1 MSWCQCTEYREPT
14 SGLEPLSCSLR
25 VIIQALQGFARACRY
40 RMPKLLSFLSLTPY
54 CDPGGVRVVSISSS
68 YSPDTIVRQR
78 PARFNLWKKEGQGFH
93 RADPS
98 MKLRSPR
105 PLQLAPGGPL
115 VHVDLLA
122 AYVFLHRSGVL
133 YYPS

>member
-1 MSWCQCTEYREPT
+1 
-14 SGLEPLSCSLR
+14 
-25 VIIQALQGFARACRY
+25 
-40 RMPKLLSFLSLTPY
+40 LLHVAPY
-54 CDPGGVRVVSISSS
+54 CAPGGIRVVSISSS
-68 YSPDTIVRQR
+68 YSPDAIVHQR

-93 RADPS
+93 RSDPS

-105 PLQLAPGGPL
+105 TLRLAPGGPL

-122 AYVFLHRSGVL
+122 AYIFLHRSGVL

>member
-1 MSWCQCTEYREPT
+1 
-14 SGLEPLSCSLR
+14 
-25 VIIQALQGFARACRY
+25 VISQALQGFARACRY